1 MASSVLKGSVGSVER
16 PYNRFTGDVR
26 MPGAVV
32 RLSSRHAGRL
42 VDHKAIPNLL
52 SPHPIIRYNSILGII
67 RRTKF
72 KPWHIASPRHREA
85 IVSAAAGVGVSS
97 GSFHGR

>member
-1 MASSVLKGSVGSVER
+1 MLRLKAAKIARTTPES
-16 PYNRFTGDVR
+16 
-26 MPGAVV
+26 
-32 RLSSRHAGRL
+32 
-42 VDHKAIPNLL
+42 
-52 SPHPIIRYNSILGII
+52 GII